1 MDRVRD
7 SKIRTAW
14 ICIHIAIPGSGIS
27 SGEENGSPLQYSC
40 LESPMDR
47 GAWQATVHGIAESD
61 MTERLTLSFSLSA
74 KMKPR
79 NPLQQANLY
88 CSIRTQLVI
97 LTRRGIPG
105 RWIHFFKFSFPH
117 IKDADEKH
125 LSHKTMVKLKDTG
138 YLSKSVKLHTLN
150 MCSLSYV
157 TSI

>member
-61 MTERLTLSFSLSA
+61 MTERLTLSLFTLWTGSHLMWRADSLE
-74 KMKPR
+74 K
-79 NPLQQANLY
+79 
-88 CSIRTQLVI
+88 TQMLGKI
-97 LTRRGIPG
+97 EGKRRRGWQRMRWLDSLTDSGHKSEQTLGDSEGQG
-105 RWIHFFKFSFPH
+105 RL
-117 IKDADEKH
+117 AC
-125 LSHKTMVKLKDTG
+125 
-138 YLSKSVKLHTLN
+138 
-150 MCSLSYV
+150 CSSWGCKELV
-157 TSI
+157 MT